1 MKERGKKMKQK
12 IVGIETITGE
22 YQGRS
27 YSNCYLYFEKPYK
40 EGCNFIGSVY
50 GNVKVKFSVLD
61 DICKRQNLSI
71 QDVLGLYIVD
81 VYYNKYGQ
89 VNMIVFGNK

>member
-1 MKERGKKMKQK
+1 MKQK
-12 IVGIETITGE
+12 IVGIETISGE

-50 GNVKVKFSVLD
+50 GSVKVKFSVLD
-61 DICKRQNLSI
+61 EICKNQNISI
-71 QDVLGLYIVD
+71 QDLIGLSIVNI
-81 VYYNKYGQ
+81 YYNRYGQ
-89 VNMIVFGNK
+89 VTMIQFGS

>member
-1 MKERGKKMKQK
+1 MKQK

-27 YSNCYLYFEKPYK
+27 YSNCYLYFEKPFK

-50 GNVKVKFSVLD
+50 GNIKVKFSVLD
-61 DICKRQNLSI
+61 EICKNQNLSI
-71 QDVLGLYIVD
+71 QDLLGLSIVN
-81 VYYNKYGQ
+81 VYYNRYGQ
-89 VNMIVFGNK
+89 VTMIVFGSK

>member
-1 MKERGKKMKQK
+1 MKQK

-27 YSNCYLYFEKPYK
+27 YSNCYLYFEKPFK

-61 DICKRQNLSI
+61 EICKNQNLSI
-71 QDVLGLYIVD
+71 QDLIGLFIVN
-81 VYYNKYGQ
+81 VYYNRYGQ
-89 VNMIVFGNK
+89 VTMIVFGSK